1 MMVDAEDLWK
11 EVVDTNNPDKDKLLK
26 SKMIDKTNKEDEWG
40 SEGSEGELDYYG
52 IDNIGDSAEEEDTEE
67 EDSEEDSASE
77 TEEE

>member
-1 MMVDAEDLWK
+1 MVDAEDLWK
-11 EVVDTNNPDKDKLLK
+11 EVVDTNNPKDKLLK
-26 SKMIDKTNKEDEWG
+26 SIKIDKTIKEDKWG
-40 SEGSEGELDYYG
+40 SEGSEGELDYYD